1 MEVSNSATHQQLEPE
16 LLRVKG
22 VSKQFSGVE
31 VLKNI
36 DFLLEKGQIHALL
49 GGNGA
54 GKSTLMKIIAGQ
66 LEPDGGEV
74 VICGKSIC
82 NFSPS
87 LAHKS
92 GIYLVPQEPLLF
104 PNLSVRE
111 NIMFRLPKS
120 GEMEQKLCKAL
131 EALNSPINLDADAST
146 LDVANQQI
154 VELMRGLIRD
164 SKILILDEPTAS
176 LTPRET
182 QHLFEK
188 MRVLRAS
195 GVGLVF
201 ISHKIPEIF
210 QIADVVTVMRDGN
223 IVLYQPIEAVSSA
236 AVISSIIPLCKTDK
250 NRQRAERDYDLQLG
264 SDFDKGELVLSVE
277 QLTGEGFRDITLEMK
292 AGQIVGLAGVVG
304 AGRTEFAETLCGMR
318 APYAGRACFAG
329 QDILALS
336 LSQRLQLGIV
346 YLPEDRQISG
356 LFLDAPL
363 SWNIR
368 AMVHNRL
375 GFWLSNQTDRGRLEK
390 YINAMSIR
398 STAGDQPVRTL
409 SGGNQQ
415 KALIAKC
422 LEAAPKLLIIDEPTR
437 GVDVSARNDIYEIIR
452 FIAANNVA
460 VMVISSDLD
469 EIELL
474 SDLVFVLHHGEQSGQ
489 LHGDQISVENI
500 IKIAFGGEKE
510 ARHA

>member
-1 MEVSNSATHQQLEPE
+1 MDVSNSATLQQFERE

-22 VSKQFSGVE
+22 VSKQFSGVV

-36 DFLLEKGQIHALL
+36 DFLLKKGQIHALL

-66 LEPDGGEV
+66 LEPDGGEI
-74 VICGKSIC
+74 VIDGESIC
-82 NFSPS
+82 NLSPT
-87 LAHKS
+87 LAHEL

-111 NIMFRLPKS
+111 NILFRLPKTE
-120 GEMEQKLCKAL
+120 GMEEKLCEAL
-131 EALNSPINLDADAST
+131 EALNCKVDLDADANT
-146 LDVANQQI
+146 LEVADQQI
-154 VELMRGLIRD
+154 VEIMRGLIRD

-182 QHLFEK
+182 QHLFK
-188 MRVLRAS
+188 QMRALKAS

-223 IVLYQPIEAVSSA
+223 IALCEPIAAVSSTL
-236 AVISSIIPLCKTDK
+236 VISSIASQCKTDK
-250 NRQRAERDYDLQLG
+250 KIQQTETDYDFQFRTEFNK
-264 SDFDKGELVLSVE
+264 DELVLSVE
-277 QLTGEGFRDITLEMK
+277 HLTGEGFKDVTLEIR
-292 AGQIVGLAGVVG
+292 AGQILGLAGVVG

-318 APYAGRACFAG
+318 APYGGRAYFAG
-329 QDILALS
+329 QDILAMS
-336 LSQRLQLGIV
+336 FSQRLLLGIV
-346 YLPEDRQISG
+346 YLPEDRQASG

-368 AMVHNRL
+368 AMVHNRF
-375 GFWLSNQTDRGRLEK
+375 GFWLQNLTEQGRLDK

-398 STAGDQPVRTL
+398 ATGDDQPARTL

-415 KALIAKC
+415 KVLIAKC

-469 EIELL
+469 EVELL
-474 SDLVFVLHHGEQSGQ
+474 SDSVFVLHHGEQSGQ
-489 LHGDQISVENI
+489 LYGDQITVDNI
-500 IKIAFGGEKE
+500 IKIAFGGEME
-510 ARHA
+510 AGHA